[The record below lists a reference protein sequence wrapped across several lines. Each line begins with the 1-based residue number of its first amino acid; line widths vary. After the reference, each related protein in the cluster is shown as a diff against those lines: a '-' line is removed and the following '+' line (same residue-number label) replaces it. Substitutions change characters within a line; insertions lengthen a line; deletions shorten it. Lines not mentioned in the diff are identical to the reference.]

1 MISYCVCVYRP
12 RLFYVLLEDLIRKTT
27 SPYEILVWL
36 NTRAPELERYLE
48 RMAQRGIP
56 VKVIGISPDNVGMV
70 GYKMLF
76 RNARYKMIAQV
87 HDDVVSV
94 SRGIAEKSAEIF
106 SGHSDVKQ
114 IVPDVIQ
121 DAFTTGGRP
130 GADAYRLK
138 DEADGLWDGP
148 IDGWFS
154 VYHQS
159 VLPLLL
165 EAPYEP
171 YFYLGSYIQMQLRS
185 RQLDGVLCKK
195 MKVFHIAGPA
205 YARLFE
211 TIESE
216 VRKYKRLGKDDM
228 AASYAGMDVPSSTL
242 EQMASEY
249 KKGVDSLEVFGKS

>member
-1 MISYCVCVYRP
+1 MISYCICVYRP

-27 SPYEILVWL
+27 VPYEILVWL
-36 NTRAPELERYLE
+36 NTRAPELEGYLN

-56 VKVIGISPDNVGMV
+56 VKVIGISPDNVGMA

-76 RNARYKMIAQV
+76 RNARYKMVAQV
-87 HDDVVSV
+87 HDDVVCV
-94 SRGIAEKSAEIF
+94 SRGIAERAAEIF
-106 SGHSDVKQ
+106 SRHSGVKQ

-130 GADAYRLK
+130 GPDAYKLK
-138 DEADGLWDGP
+138 DEADGLWEGP

-159 VLPLLL
+159 ILPLLL

-171 YFYLGSYIQMQLRS
+171 YFYLGSYIQMQLRA
-185 RQLDGVLCKK
+185 RQLEGLLCKK
-195 MKVFHIAGPA
+195 MKVFHVAGPA

-216 VRKYKRLGKDDM
+216 VRKYRKIGKEGM
-228 AASYAGMDVPSSTL
+228 AATYAGMDVPGSTL
-242 EQMASEY
+242 DQMASEY
-249 KKGVDSLEVFGKS
+249 KKGVEFIEGFGK

>member
-12 RLFYVLLEDLIRKTT
+12 RLFYILLEDLIRKTT
-27 SPYEILVWL
+27 APYEILVWL
-36 NTRAPELERYLE
+36 NTRAPELQGYLE

-76 RNARYKMIAQV
+76 RNAKYKMIAQV
-87 HDDVVSV
+87 HDDVVSI
-94 SRGIAEKSAEIF
+94 SRGIAEQAAKIF
-106 SGHSDVKQ
+106 AKHSTVKQ
-114 IVPDVIQ
+114 IVTDVIQ

-130 GADAYRLK
+130 GVEAYKLK
-138 DEADGLWDGP
+138 DETDGLLDGP

-154 VYHQS
+154 IYHQS
-159 VLPLLL
+159 ILPLLL

-171 YFYLGSYIQMQLRS
+171 YFYLGSYIQMQLRA

-195 MKVFHIAGPA
+195 MKVFHIAGRA

-216 VRKYKRLGKDDM
+216 VRKYKKLGKDGM
-228 AASYAGMDVPSSTL
+228 AESYASLDVPISTL

-249 KKGVDSLEVFGKS
+249 KKGVDSLEGFGK